1 LNIDPNAILLALI
14 PNAIGFVLLVYGKKQ
29 ARIPQMIAGLL
40 FLAYPYVIDTTLPLI
55 LVGLAIGA
63 GLWLALRLGW

>member
-1 LNIDPNAILLALI
+1 M

-29 ARIPQMIAGLL
+29 SRIPQMIAGLL
-40 FLAYPYVIDTTLPLI
+40 FLAYPYVIDTALPLI